1 MAKKRAVIGKLLLIG
16 ILSLTLLCSGAL
28 ANEIKPAPTA
38 SAPSLCVPAA
48 SEGEADMAARLRA
61 LLESRDDDP
70 VPPDMAARLRTLL
83 ESRDGDPVPPDMA
96 ARLRTLLESRDGDPV
111 PPDMAARLRTLLE
124 SRDGDSVPPDMAAR
138 LRALLESR
146 DDDPVPPG
154 IRQRLEGMR
163 KEARYIGGQRFGLGS
178 DAAHIQRALQEILRT
193 SAEDAL
199 AEAETSA
206 EAIAK
211 GCSHIWCDWEEDER
225 LTGFTLEADQDCK
238 FTHVDCSRCCTKCA
252 LIQCKSETYYEG
264 HVWLG
269 VAADAVDAAYMRCG
283 VCGVQKP
290 IQ

>member
-61 LLESRDDDP
+61 LLESRD
-70 VPPDMAARLRTLL
+70 
-83 ESRDGDPVPPDMA
+83 GDPVPPDMA

-111 PPDMAARLRTLLE
+111 PPDT
-124 SRDGDSVPPDMAAR
+124 
-138 LRALLESR
+138 
-146 DDDPVPPG
+146 
-154 IRQRLEGMR
+154 RQRLEGMR
-163 KEARYIGGQRFGLGS
+163 KEARYIGGQRFGLGR
-178 DAAHIQRALQEILRT
+178 DAVHIQQVLQEILRT
-193 SAEDAL
+193 SEEGAL

>member
-48 SEGEADMAARLRA
+48 SEGEADMAARLR
-61 LLESRDDDP
+61 
-70 VPPDMAARLRTLL
+70 TLL
-83 ESRDGDPVPPDMA
+83 ESRDGDP
-96 ARLRTLLESRDGDPV
+96 
-111 PPDMAARLRTLLE
+111 
-124 SRDGDSVPPDMAAR
+124 VPPDMAAR

-252 LIQCKSETYYEG
+252 LIQCKSETHYEG

>member
-48 SEGEADMAARLRA
+48 SEGEADMAARLR
-61 LLESRDDDP
+61 
-70 VPPDMAARLRTLL
+70 TLL

-96 ARLRTLLESRDGDPV
+96 ARLRALLESRDGD
-111 PPDMAARLRTLLE
+111 L
-124 SRDGDSVPPDMAAR
+124 
-138 LRALLESR
+138 
-146 DDDPVPPG
+146 VPPG

-163 KEARYIGGQRFGLGS
+163 KEARYIGGQRFGLGR
-178 DAAHIQRALQEILRT
+178 DAVHIQQVLQEILRT

-252 LIQCKSETYYEG
+252 LIQCKSETHYEG

>member
-83 ESRDGDPVPPDMA
+83 ESRDGDPVPP
-96 ARLRTLLESRDGDPV
+96 
-111 PPDMAARLRTLLE
+111 
-124 SRDGDSVPPDMAAR
+124 
-138 LRALLESR
+138 
-146 DDDPVPPG
+146 G

-163 KEARYIGGQRFGLGS
+163 KEARYIGGQRFGLGR
-178 DAAHIQRALQEILRT
+178 DAVHIQQVLQEILRT

-252 LIQCKSETYYEG
+252 LIQCKSETHYEG

>member
-48 SEGEADMAARLRA
+48 SEGEADMAARLRT

-70 VPPDMAARLRTLL
+70 VPPDMAARLRALL
-83 ESRDGDPVPPDMA
+83 ESRDG
-96 ARLRTLLESRDGDPV
+96 
-111 PPDMAARLRTLLE
+111 
-124 SRDGDSVPPDMAAR
+124 
-138 LRALLESR
+138 
-146 DDDPVPPG
+146 DPVPPG

-163 KEARYIGGQRFGLGS
+163 KEARYIGGQRFGLGR

-199 AEAETSA
+199 AEAEKSA

-252 LIQCKSETYYEG
+252 LIQCKSETHYEG

-269 VAADAVDAAYMRCG
+269 VAADAADVTGATYMQCG

>member
-70 VPPDMAARLRTLL
+70 VPP
-83 ESRDGDPVPPDMA
+83 
-96 ARLRTLLESRDGDPV
+96 
-111 PPDMAARLRTLLE
+111 
-124 SRDGDSVPPDMAAR
+124 
-138 LRALLESR
+138 
-146 DDDPVPPG
+146 G

-178 DAAHIQRALQEILRT
+178 DAAHIQRALQEILRM
-193 SAEDAL
+193 SKEGAL

-252 LIQCKSETYYEG
+252 LIQCKSETHYEG

>member
-61 LLESRDDDP
+61 LLESRD
-70 VPPDMAARLRTLL
+70 
-83 ESRDGDPVPPDMA
+83 G
-96 ARLRTLLESRDGDPV
+96 
-111 PPDMAARLRTLLE
+111 
-124 SRDGDSVPPDMAAR
+124 
-138 LRALLESR
+138 
-146 DDDPVPPG
+146 DPVPPG

-163 KEARYIGGQRFGLGS
+163 KEARYIGGQRFGLGR
-178 DAAHIQRALQEILRT
+178 DAVHIQQVLQEILRT

-252 LIQCKSETYYEG
+252 LIQCKSETHYEG

-269 VAADAVDAAYMRCG
+269 VAADAVDAAYMQCG

>member
-48 SEGEADMAARLRA
+48 SEGEADMAARLQA
-61 LLESRDDDP
+61 LLESW
-70 VPPDMAARLRTLL
+70 
-83 ESRDGDPVPPDMA
+83 
-96 ARLRTLLESRDGDPV
+96 
-111 PPDMAARLRTLLE
+111 
-124 SRDGDSVPPDMAAR
+124 DGDSVPPDMAAR
-138 LRALLESR
+138 LRTLLESR

-163 KEARYIGGQRFGLGS
+163 KEARYIGGQRFGLGR
-178 DAAHIQRALQEILRT
+178 DAVHIQQVLQEILRT
-193 SAEDAL
+193 SEEGAL

-252 LIQCKSETYYEG
+252 LIQCKSETHYEG

>member
-83 ESRDGDPVPPDMA
+83 ESRDDDPVPPD
-96 ARLRTLLESRDGDPV
+96 T
-111 PPDMAARLRTLLE
+111 
-124 SRDGDSVPPDMAAR
+124 
-138 LRALLESR
+138 
-146 DDDPVPPG
+146 
-154 IRQRLEGMR
+154 RQRLEGMR
-163 KEARYIGGQRFGLGS
+163 KEARYIGGQRFGLGR
-178 DAAHIQRALQEILRT
+178 DAVHIQQVLQEILRT
-193 SAEDAL
+193 SEEGAL

-252 LIQCKSETYYEG
+252 LIQCKSETHYEG

-269 VAADAVDAAYMRCG
+269 VAADAVDAAYMQCG

>member
-61 LLESRDDDP
+61 
-70 VPPDMAARLRTLL
+70 
-83 ESRDGDPVPPDMA
+83 
-96 ARLRTLLESRDGDPV
+96 
-111 PPDMAARLRTLLE
+111 LLE

>member
-48 SEGEADMAARLRA
+48 SEGEADMAARLR
-61 LLESRDDDP
+61 
-70 VPPDMAARLRTLL
+70 TLL
-83 ESRDGDPVPPDMA
+83 ESRDG
-96 ARLRTLLESRDGDPV
+96 
-111 PPDMAARLRTLLE
+111 
-124 SRDGDSVPPDMAAR
+124 
-138 LRALLESR
+138 
-146 DDDPVPPG
+146 DPVPPG

-163 KEARYIGGQRFGLGS
+163 KEARYIGGQRFGLGR

-252 LIQCKSETYYEG
+252 LIQCKSETHYEG

-269 VAADAVDAAYMRCG
+269 VAADAADVTGAAYMQCG

>member
-48 SEGEADMAARLRA
+48 SEGEADMAARLQA
-61 LLESRDDDP
+61 
-70 VPPDMAARLRTLL
+70 LL

-96 ARLRTLLESRDGDPV
+96 ARLRALLESRDGDPV
-111 PPDMAARLRTLLE
+111 L
-124 SRDGDSVPPDMAAR
+124 
-138 LRALLESR
+138 
-146 DDDPVPPG
+146 PG

-163 KEARYIGGQRFGLGS
+163 KEARYIGGQRFGLGR
-178 DAAHIQRALQEILRT
+178 DAVHIQQVLQEILRT

-252 LIQCKSETYYEG
+252 LIQCKSETHYEG

-269 VAADAVDAAYMRCG
+269 VATDAVDAAYMRCG

>member
-28 ANEIKPAPTA
+28 AYEIKPAPTA

-48 SEGEADMAARLRA
+48 SEGEADMAARLRT

-70 VPPDMAARLRTLL
+70 VPPDMAARLRALL
-83 ESRDGDPVPPDMA
+83 ESRDG
-96 ARLRTLLESRDGDPV
+96 
-111 PPDMAARLRTLLE
+111 
-124 SRDGDSVPPDMAAR
+124 
-138 LRALLESR
+138 
-146 DDDPVPPG
+146 DPVPPG

-178 DAAHIQRALQEILRT
+178 DAAHIQRALQEILRM
-193 SAEDAL
+193 SKEGAL

-252 LIQCKSETYYEG
+252 LIQCKSETHYEG

>member
-48 SEGEADMAARLRA
+48 SEGEADMAARLQA
-61 LLESRDDDP
+61 
-70 VPPDMAARLRTLL
+70 LL

-96 ARLRTLLESRDGDPV
+96 ARLRTLLESRD
-111 PPDMAARLRTLLE
+111 
-124 SRDGDSVPPDMAAR
+124 
-138 LRALLESR
+138 
-146 DDDPVPPG
+146 DDPIPPG

-163 KEARYIGGQRFGLGS
+163 KEARYIGGQRFGLGR
-178 DAAHIQRALQEILRT
+178 DAVHIQQVLQEILRT
-193 SAEDAL
+193 SEEGAL

-252 LIQCKSETYYEG
+252 LIQCKSETHYEG

>member
-1 MAKKRAVIGKLLLIG
+1 MAKKKAVIGKLLLIG

-48 SEGEADMAARLRA
+48 SEGEADMAARLQA
-61 LLESRDDDP
+61 
-70 VPPDMAARLRTLL
+70 LL
-83 ESRDGDPVPPDMA
+83 ESRDGDP
-96 ARLRTLLESRDGDPV
+96 
-111 PPDMAARLRTLLE
+111 
-124 SRDGDSVPPDMAAR
+124 VPPDMAAR

-163 KEARYIGGQRFGLGS
+163 KEARYIGGQRFGLGR
-178 DAAHIQRALQEILRT
+178 DAVHIQQVLQEILRT

-252 LIQCKSETYYEG
+252 LIQCKSETHYEG

-269 VAADAVDAAYMRCG
+269 VATDAVDAAYMRCG

>member
-48 SEGEADMAARLRA
+48 SEGEADMAARLR
-61 LLESRDDDP
+61 
-70 VPPDMAARLRTLL
+70 TLL
-83 ESRDGDPVPPDMA
+83 ESRDG
-96 ARLRTLLESRDGDPV
+96 
-111 PPDMAARLRTLLE
+111 
-124 SRDGDSVPPDMAAR
+124 
-138 LRALLESR
+138 
-146 DDDPVPPG
+146 DPVPPG

-163 KEARYIGGQRFGLGS
+163 KEARYIGGQRFGLGR

-193 SAEDAL
+193 SSEDAL

-252 LIQCKSETYYEG
+252 LIQCKSETHYEG

-269 VAADAVDAAYMRCG
+269 VAADAADVTGAAYMQCG

>member
-48 SEGEADMAARLRA
+48 SEGEADMAARLR
-61 LLESRDDDP
+61 
-70 VPPDMAARLRTLL
+70 TLL
-83 ESRDGDPVPPDMA
+83 ESRDGDPV
-96 ARLRTLLESRDGDPV
+96 L
-111 PPDMAARLRTLLE
+111 
-124 SRDGDSVPPDMAAR
+124 PDMAAR

-163 KEARYIGGQRFGLGS
+163 KEARYIGGQRFGLGR
-178 DAAHIQRALQEILRT
+178 DAVHIQQVLQEILRT

-252 LIQCKSETYYEG
+252 LIQCKSETHYEG

>member
-1 MAKKRAVIGKLLLIG
+1 MAKKKAVIGKLLLIG

-70 VPPDMAARLRTLL
+70 VPPDT
-83 ESRDGDPVPPDMA
+83 
-96 ARLRTLLESRDGDPV
+96 
-111 PPDMAARLRTLLE
+111 
-124 SRDGDSVPPDMAAR
+124 
-138 LRALLESR
+138 
-146 DDDPVPPG
+146 
-154 IRQRLEGMR
+154 RQRLEGMR
-163 KEARYIGGQRFGLGS
+163 KEARYIGGQRFGLGR
-178 DAAHIQRALQEILRT
+178 DAVHIQQVLQEILRT
-193 SAEDAL
+193 SEEGAL

-269 VAADAVDAAYMRCG
+269 VAADTADVTGAAYMQCG

>member
-83 ESRDGDPVPPDMA
+83 ESRDGDPVPP
-96 ARLRTLLESRDGDPV
+96 
-111 PPDMAARLRTLLE
+111 
-124 SRDGDSVPPDMAAR
+124 
-138 LRALLESR
+138 
-146 DDDPVPPG
+146 G

-163 KEARYIGGQRFGLGS
+163 KEARYIGGQRFGLGR
-178 DAAHIQRALQEILRT
+178 DAVHIQQVLQEILRT

-252 LIQCKSETYYEG
+252 LIQCKSETHYEG

-269 VAADAVDAAYMRCG
+269 VAADAVDAAYMQCG

>member
-28 ANEIKPAPTA
+28 AYEIKPAPTA

-48 SEGEADMAARLRA
+48 SEGEADMAARLRT

-70 VPPDMAARLRTLL
+70 VPPDMAARLRALL

-96 ARLRTLLESRDGDPV
+96 ARLRALLESRDG
-111 PPDMAARLRTLLE
+111 
-124 SRDGDSVPPDMAAR
+124 
-138 LRALLESR
+138 
-146 DDDPVPPG
+146 DPVPPG

-178 DAAHIQRALQEILRT
+178 DAAHIQRALQEILRM
-193 SAEDAL
+193 SKEGAL

-252 LIQCKSETYYEG
+252 LIQCKSETHYEG

>member
-38 SAPSLCVPAA
+38 SAPSLCVSAA
-48 SEGEADMAARLRA
+48 SEGEADMAARLRT

-83 ESRDGDPVPPDMA
+83 ESRDGDPV
-96 ARLRTLLESRDGDPV
+96 L
-111 PPDMAARLRTLLE
+111 
-124 SRDGDSVPPDMAAR
+124 
-138 LRALLESR
+138 
-146 DDDPVPPG
+146 PG

-163 KEARYIGGQRFGLGS
+163 KEARYIGGQRFGLGR
-178 DAAHIQRALQEILRT
+178 DAVHIQQVLQEILRT

-252 LIQCKSETYYEG
+252 LIQCKSETHYEG

-269 VAADAVDAAYMRCG
+269 VAADAVDAAYMQCG

>member
-48 SEGEADMAARLRA
+48 SEGEADMAARLQA
-61 LLESRDDDP
+61 
-70 VPPDMAARLRTLL
+70 LL
-83 ESRDGDPVPPDMA
+83 ESRDGDP
-96 ARLRTLLESRDGDPV
+96 
-111 PPDMAARLRTLLE
+111 
-124 SRDGDSVPPDMAAR
+124 VPPDMAAR

-163 KEARYIGGQRFGLGS
+163 KEARYIGGQRFGLGR
-178 DAAHIQRALQEILRT
+178 DAVHIQQVLQEILRT

-252 LIQCKSETYYEG
+252 LIQCKSETHYEG

-269 VAADAVDAAYMRCG
+269 VATDAVDAAYMRCG

>member
-28 ANEIKPAPTA
+28 ANEIKPAPIA

-48 SEGEADMAARLRA
+48 SEGEADMAARLR
-61 LLESRDDDP
+61 
-70 VPPDMAARLRTLL
+70 TLL
-83 ESRDGDPVPPDMA
+83 ESRDGDP
-96 ARLRTLLESRDGDPV
+96 
-111 PPDMAARLRTLLE
+111 
-124 SRDGDSVPPDMAAR
+124 VPPDMAAR

-178 DAAHIQRALQEILRT
+178 DAAHIQRALQEILRM
-193 SAEDAL
+193 SKEGAL

-206 EAIAK
+206 ESEMPAEAIAE

-252 LIQCKSETYYEG
+252 LIQCKSETHYEG